1 MSHLDFHA
9 DLWPDFFWVGDHLYG
24 RKYFNFN
31 VLNVK
36 WDFFEVFFKHCVA
49 IEVASLALLITW
61 SFFCLWYLIL
71 KGFSKLTHF
80 VWRLRFFAFLLI
92 FRSIVLNMIKHLWK
106 MSKCSLLSFN
116 WRKRWLNG
124 KKEMRFSCLTKNKES
139 NCDWS
144 IRTCHLQT

>member
-1 MSHLDFHA
+1 MWSS
-9 DLWPDFFWVGDHLYG
+9 LWQNILQFQCCKCKMRLFWS
-24 RKYFNFN
+24 
-31 VLNVK
+31 
-36 WDFFEVFFKHCVA
+36 VFKQCVA
-49 IEVASLALLITW
+49 IEVASLALLITS

-124 KKEMRFSCLTKNKES
+124 KKKWDFLALQRTKKVIVIGASGHVICKPNGCTK
-139 NCDWS
+139 D
-144 IRTCHLQT
+144 